1 MEYQTEHPLNVVIV
15 DDDYNTV
22 EAFTEFLELN
32 NIKVVGKGFDGNDA
46 VKLYRNLK
54 PDIIFL
60 DVMMPEY
67 DGFYAL
73 EKIREINPNAVVIMV
88 TADLT
93 QETEDRLKELKAN
106 SIVYKPFDIQQ
117 ILEVIS
123 KLALKCEAAKN
134 LSELRSVSKGDY

>member
-1 MEYQTEHPLNVVIV
+1 MENQTEHPLNVVVV

-22 EAFTEFLELN
+22 EVFTEFLELK

-46 VKLYRNLK
+46 VKLYMNLK
-54 PDIIFL
+54 PDIVFL

-73 EKIREINPNAVVIMV
+73 EKIKEINPNAVIIMV

-93 QETEDRLKELKAN
+93 LETEDRLKELKAN
-106 SIVYKPFDIQQ
+106 SVVYKPFDIQQ
-117 ILEVIS
+117 ILETIS
-123 KLALKCEAAKN
+123 KLALKCVP
-134 LSELRSVSKGDY
+134 LSK

>member
-1 MEYQTEHPLNVVIV
+1 MYMENQTKHPLNVVVV

-22 EAFTEFLELN
+22 EVFAEFLELK

-54 PDIIFL
+54 PDIVFL

-73 EKIREINPNAVVIMV
+73 ENIRKINPNAVVVMV

-93 QETEDRLKELKAN
+93 AETEQRLKELKAN

-117 ILEVIS
+117 ILEQID
-123 KLALKCEAAKN
+123 KLALSAMK
-134 LSELRSVSKGDY
+134 S

>member
-1 MEYQTEHPLNVVIV
+1 MENQTQHPLNVVVI

-22 EAFTEFLELN
+22 EVFIEFLELK

-54 PDIIFL
+54 PDIVFL
-60 DVMMPEY
+60 DVMMREY

-73 EKIREINPNAVVIMV
+73 ENIRKINPNAIVVMV

-93 QETEDRLKELKAN
+93 PETEDRLKELNAS
-106 SIVYKPFDIQQ
+106 SIIYKPFDIQQ
-117 ILEVIS
+117 ILEIIS
-123 KLALKCEAAKN
+123 KLSLKCEVDLN
-134 LSELRSVSKGDY
+134 

>member
-1 MEYQTEHPLNVVIV
+1 MENQTEHQLKVVVV

-22 EAFTEFLELN
+22 EVFTEFLELK

-73 EKIREINPNAVVIMV
+73 EKIKEINPNAIVVMV

-93 QETEDRLKELKAN
+93 AETDARLKELKAN
-106 SIVYKPFDIQQ
+106 SIIYKPFDIQQ
-117 ILEVIS
+117 ILEIID
-123 KLALKCEAAKN
+123 KLALKCEVAKN
-134 LSELRSVSKGDY
+134 

>member
-1 MEYQTEHPLNVVIV
+1 MENQTKHPLNVVIV

-22 EAFTEFLELN
+22 EAFTEFLELK

-54 PDIIFL
+54 PDIVFL

>member
-1 MEYQTEHPLNVVIV
+1 MYMENQTEHPLNVVVV

-22 EAFTEFLELN
+22 DVFAEFLELK

-46 VKLYRNLK
+46 VKLYRQLK
-54 PDIIFL
+54 PDIVFL

-67 DGFYAL
+67 DGIYAL
-73 EKIREINPNAVVIMV
+73 EKIKEINPNAVVMMV

-93 QETEDRLKELKAN
+93 VETEQRLNELKAN

-117 ILEVIS
+117 ILEIIS

-134 LSELRSVSKGDY
+134 

>member
-1 MEYQTEHPLNVVIV
+1 MKNQTEHPLNVVVV

-22 EAFTEFLELN
+22 EVFTEFLELK

-73 EKIREINPNAVVIMV
+73 ENIKKINPNAIVVMV

-93 QETEDRLKELKAN
+93 AETEQRLNELKAN

-117 ILEVIS
+117 ILEIIS

-134 LSELRSVSKGDY
+134 

>member
-1 MEYQTEHPLNVVIV
+1 MCMENQTQHPLNVVVV

-22 EAFTEFLELN
+22 EVFTEFLELK

-54 PDIIFL
+54 PDIVFL

-73 EKIREINPNAVVIMV
+73 ENIRKINPNAIVVMV

-93 QETEDRLKELKAN
+93 EETEDRLKELKPD
-106 SIVYKPFDIQQ
+106 SVVYKPFDIQQ
-117 ILEVIS
+117 ILEIIS
-123 KLALKCEAAKN
+123 KLALKCEGNKN
-134 LSELRSVSKGDY
+134 